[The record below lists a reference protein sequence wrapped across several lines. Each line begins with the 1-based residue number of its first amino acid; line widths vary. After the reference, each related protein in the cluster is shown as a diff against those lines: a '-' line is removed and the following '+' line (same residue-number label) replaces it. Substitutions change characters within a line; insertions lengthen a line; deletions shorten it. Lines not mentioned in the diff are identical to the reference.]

1 MYNENQDVVF
11 VQDFD
16 EVQFDAQFEFA
27 KRSIHDRSMKMRN
40 VLNSIKHEDSVS
52 KNVIEN
58 IIIDIDKN
66 IRSLMAMIE
75 LVALELARRS

>member
-1 MYNENQDVVF
+1 MYNENQGVVF

-16 EVQFDAQFEFA
+16 EVPFDAQFEFA
-27 KRSIHDRSMKMRN
+27 KRSINDRSMKIRN

-58 IIIDIDKN
+58 ITIDIDKN

-75 LVALELARRS
+75 LVALELARRP

>member
-1 MYNENQDVVF
+1 MYNENQGVVF

-16 EVQFDAQFEFA
+16 EVPFDAQFEFA
-27 KRSIHDRSMKMRN
+27 KRSINDRSMKIRN

-58 IIIDIDKN
+58 IAIDLDKS

>member
-1 MYNENQDVVF
+1 MYNENQGVVF

-16 EVQFDAQFEFA
+16 EVPFDAQFEFA
-27 KRSIHDRSMKMRN
+27 KRSINDRSMKIRN

-58 IIIDIDKN
+58 IATDLDKS

>member
-1 MYNENQDVVF
+1 MHNENQGVVF

-16 EVQFDAQFEFA
+16 EVPFDAQFEFA
-27 KRSIHDRSMKMRN
+27 KRSINDRSMKIRN
-40 VLNSIKHEDSVS
+40 VLNSIKHEGSVS

-58 IIIDIDKN
+58 ITIDIDKN

-75 LVALELARRS
+75 LVALELARRP

>member
-1 MYNENQDVVF
+1 MHNENRGVVF

-16 EVQFDAQFEFA
+16 EVPFDAQFEFA
-27 KRSIHDRSMKMRN
+27 KRSINDRSMKIRN

-58 IIIDIDKN
+58 ITIDIDKN

-75 LVALELARRS
+75 LVALELARRP